1 MYETSPLEDFSREEL
16 KVKPAKGK
24 QILGVPDEEITD

>member
-1 MYETSPLEDFSREEL
+1 MYETSSLEDFSREEL

-24 QILGVPDEEITD
+24 QILGLLDEEITD